1 MAKSVAIFSSNP
13 TTGFADGST
22 YYIPITGR
30 ANNNQ
35 FTTEAFCQIPV
46 RDACVFSNLWV
57 YVSAN
62 AASVTTTLTF
72 RVNAADQTA
81 LQVSITA
88 DATGVFIDDVGSV
101 SVADGD
107 EVNWSLVIP
116 AEAGTN
122 SIALN
127 DISIQIDPTDNN
139 LCFSW
144 LKNIP
149 VATNITSASTTEYIT
164 PSGRTG
170 FSATEADC
178 QFEFSDDFTSSNFFL
193 YISANARTTTTT
205 FRTRKDGANG
215 GQSISVVAAAT
226 GFFEDTTNSD
236 TLIDGSLFDYS
247 YTTSTGTETLTITN
261 IGSIIYGA
269 SGEAYF
275 TLGGGSATLTVN
287 VTTGATLYNSISG
300 SITNADANETI
311 TQVRIPFNCTV
322 KNFAVR
328 AISNSNGSGACT
340 VTIRKNGAD
349 TGVTVSFGTAVTG
362 WLYDT
367 TNYAYF
373 LKGDLASVEYTNGGD
388 GTVSFTMVN
397 SILYLPLIKN
407 VDEVEI
413 DTIDNID
420 GVAIETIKNYNG
432 VANIRN

>member
-13 TTGFADGST
+13 TNGFTDGDT
-22 YYIPITGR
+22 YYIPIIGR
-30 ANNNQ
+30 VNNNVW
-35 FTTEAFCQIPV
+35 TVETHSQIPV
-46 RDACVFSNLWV
+46 RDACVFSNMWV
-57 YVSAN
+57 YISVN
-62 AASVTTTLTF
+62 AASVTSTLTF

-81 LQVSITA
+81 LQISITT
-88 DATGVFIDDVGSV
+88 DATGVFTDDVGSV

-107 EVNWSLVIP
+107 EVNWSLDIP
-116 AEAGTN
+116 AETGTN
-122 SIALN
+122 NMALN
-127 DISIQIDPTDNN
+127 GISVQVEPTDSSV
-139 LCFSW
+139 CFSW

-149 VATNITSASTTEYIT
+149 VTTNISSASTTEYIT
-164 PSGRTG
+164 PHGRTA
-170 FSATEADC
+170 FSATEANT

-193 YISANARTTTTT
+193 LITINARTTTTT

-215 GQSISVVAAAT
+215 GQSIAVVAAAT

-236 TLIDGSLFDYS
+236 TLVDGSLFDYS
-247 YTTSTGTETLTITN
+247 YTTDTGADNLNLRN

-287 VTTGATLYNSISG
+287 VLPSTTLYNSIG
-300 SITNADANETI
+300 GTI
-311 TQVRIPFNCTV
+311 TDATATEAIAEARIPFNCTV

-373 LKGDLASVEYTNGGD
+373 LKGDLASVEYTNEGD
-388 GTVSFTMVN
+388 GTVSFTMVT

-407 VDEVEI
+407 VDGVEI